1 MGVALLAVLGGGVG
15 AVSWMGTRPRPPP
28 PAPPAPPPP
37 PKYGSFTAAVEQTR
51 KLLELEPCDRKA
63 VLKLSEALLKGDA
76 PREAIGVVD
85 GFVTKCGPYER
96 LLWDKFTAHKRL
108 SENDQAIAV
117 ATTLMESDP
126 MDVDYPWW
134 RGELLEAQG
143 KVEEAVADYRLSLS
157 LLPRAKSIPF
167 MLTDALFKAG
177 RPCEAIEPMNLFLH
191 FHPDQRQSTAAE
203 TRLSKLAE
211 AKCEMT
217 TGEGRAVFH
226 APVGASAFRG
236 QVKVNGKATGTFIID
251 TGASSVVLSRSFA
264 DKLGLDGS
272 FRQVRVRTAGGVK
285 VAKLTSLDAV
295 EAQGAKSKRVEA
307 VIIDDFG
314 EDGLLGLSFLTRF
327 EVQLDS
333 KTRTLTLRARPKTP

>member
-15 AVSWMGTRPRPPP
+15 AVTWMGTRPRPP
-28 PAPPAPPPP
+28 PPAPPPP
-37 PKYGSFTAAVEQTR
+37 PKYGSFTAQVEQTR
-51 KLLELEPCDRKA
+51 KLLEQEPCDRKA
-63 VLKLSEALLKGDA
+63 VLKLSEVLLKGDA
-76 PREAIGVVD
+76 PRETIGVVD
-85 GFVTKCGPYER
+85 EFVAKCGPYER
-96 LLWDKFTAHKRL
+96 LLWEKFSAHKRL
-108 SENDQAIAV
+108 TENDQAIAV
-117 ATTLMESDP
+117 ATTLMEQDP

-134 RGELLEAQG
+134 RGELLGAQG

-157 LLPRAKSIPF
+157 LLPRARSIPF

-191 FHPDQRQSTAAE
+191 FHPDQRQSTAVE
-203 TRLSKLAE
+203 TRLAKLAE

-217 TGEGRAVFH
+217 TGEGSAVFR
-226 APVGASAFRG
+226 APVGATAFRG
-236 QVKVNGKATGTFIID
+236 QVKVNGKATGSFIID
-251 TGASSVVLSRSFA
+251 TGASSVVLSQSFA
-264 DKLGLDGS
+264 DKLGLGGS
-272 FRQVRVRTAGGVK
+272 LRQVRVRTAGGVK
-285 VAKLTSLDAV
+285 MAKLISLDAV

-327 EVQLDS
+327 EVQLES